1 MRRFRLHRLLKGFE
15 RNESRLANRQQQ
27 EHLRIYTSI
36 TNSTAWKRNPT
47 LCHPEEQT
55 CLRQVKGAMNI
66 GCPIL
71 RVLAKGGS
79 RGCLPRD
86 LFFPPLPK
94 GHGKGGAPSLWVC
107 SLGG

>member
-1 MRRFRLHRLLKGFE
+1 MPSARVVRTPPNSVPKGRLNFTSVQISFFAAVRF
-15 RNESRLANRQQQ
+15 
-27 EHLRIYTSI
+27 YTSI
-36 TNSTAWKRNPT
+36 RNGTAWKRNHTP
-47 LCHPEEQT
+47 CHPEEQT

-71 RVLAKGGS
+71 RVLAKGGM

-94 GHGKGGAPSLWVC
+94 GHGKGGAPSLSVVH
-107 SLGG
+107 